1 MQIGTIVI
9 GRIQKYNN
17 QFIGTK
23 FVIVG
28 IPLFPTKSIFFIND
42 EQGMEM
48 NSLHGKSVLKGYG
61 SFYCLILGFLGF
73 LLFPPLGM
81 VLLAASAYFF
91 WFFEKP
97 TDEEKKERNLFE
109 KTTGVN
115 ALPSF
120 LDAGS
125 AQTLRDGIVQRM
137 RIFEPTLT
145 TDTIVKGIESGQYDE
160 KHLNLLFPFMAYH
173 NRVAGGFKYNHL
185 VQKLKSEYIDYMTQG
200 SKTPTSI
207 DNLRI

>member
-9 GRIQKYNN
+9 GRIQKHNN

-42 EQGMEM
+42 EQGIEM
-48 NSLHGKSVLKGYG
+48 NSLHGKSVLKGYA

-73 LLFPPLGM
+73 LFGGLPGIPFI
-81 VLLAASAYFF
+81 AASIYFF

-120 LDAGS
+120 LDAGA
-125 AQTLRDGIVQRM
+125 AQTLRNGIVQKI
-137 RIFEPTLT
+137 RIYEPTLT
-145 TDTIVKGIESGQYDE
+145 AETIAQGIESGEYDE
-160 KHLNLLFPFMAYH
+160 KHLALLFPFIAYH
-173 NRVAGGFKYNHL
+173 NRVVGGGKYDHL
-185 VQKLKSEYIDYMTQG
+185 VEKIKREYIDYSTQG